1 MARQKGLTDFKLAL
15 IRYLMRLQGKK
26 TPALAEEIEY
36 SVSNLSKV
44 LNRQSTGMRI
54 SAKCVYRTFCLI
66 VKTQREEHISTPPLW
81 RNFKRWGLERRWI
94 MANIVSQCGSF
105 NCYLDGKILLGDIE
119 EVNVPDL
126 EILTINADALIGPLN
141 VELKVRGDGREI
153 LEAVGKAAGKP
164 ITLKICAMLKK

>member
-54 SAKCVYRTFCLI
+54 SAKCVYRTFCDWRSH
-66 VKTQREEHISTPPLW
+66 REKDKGNW
-81 RNFKRWGLERRWI
+81 
-94 MANIVSQCGSF
+94 
-105 NCYLDGKILLGDIE
+105 
-119 EVNVPDL
+119 
-126 EILTINADALIGPLN
+126 
-141 VELKVRGDGREI
+141 
-153 LEAVGKAAGKP
+153 
-164 ITLKICAMLKK
+164 TLVV